1 MLFLGLDKY
10 TKTIIIRITSILP
23 QGLPPAPKKLQYYS
37 IYFVVYLY
45 FMSKE
50 KVALK
55 VNNIAHSVTH
65 KNSYTVVLS
74 EIGGNRII
82 PLVVGAFEAQS
93 IAVALENMKP
103 SRPLTHDLFK
113 NAFKSFN
120 IQLQQVIITSQL
132 EGIFYSNLV
141 CKMGD
146 EVVNLDSR
154 TSDALALA
162 LRFGCPIFTYEA
174 LLNEVGIILEEE
186 EKSKSS
192 KVEIT
197 KEKKETP
204 KERIS
209 REDLEKKLQD
219 ALEKEDYE
227 LAARLRDQLSEFD

>member
-1 MLFLGLDKY
+1 
-10 TKTIIIRITSILP
+10 
-23 QGLPPAPKKLQYYS
+23 
-37 IYFVVYLY
+37 
-45 FMSKE
+45 MSKD

-146 EVVNLDSR
+146 ETVNLDSR

-174 LLNEVGIILEEE
+174 LLNEVGIFLEEE
-186 EKSKSS
+186 EEKAKSAQ
-192 KVEIT
+192 VEIT
-197 KEKKETP
+197 KEKKEP
-204 KERIS
+204 QKERIS
-209 REDLEKKLQD
+209 REDLEKKLQE

>member
-1 MLFLGLDKY
+1 
-10 TKTIIIRITSILP
+10 
-23 QGLPPAPKKLQYYS
+23 
-37 IYFVVYLY
+37 
-45 FMSKE
+45 MSKD

-113 NAFKSFN
+113 NVFKSFN

-146 EVVNLDSR
+146 EIVYLDSR

-186 EKSKSS
+186 EKAKST
-192 KVEIT
+192 KVEVT
-197 KEKKETP
+197 KEKKEP
-204 KERIS
+204 QKERIS
-209 REDLEKKLQD
+209 REDLEKKLQE

>member
-1 MLFLGLDKY
+1 MQK
-10 TKTIIIRITSILP
+10 
-23 QGLPPAPKKLQYYS
+23 YS
-37 IYFVVYLY
+37 IFFVLSLC

-74 EIGGNRII
+74 EIGGARII

-113 NAFKSFN
+113 NAFKAFD

-141 CKMGD
+141 CKFGE
-146 EVVNLDSR
+146 EVIHLDSR

-162 LRFGCPIFTYEA
+162 LRFGCPIFTYED
-174 LLNEVGIILEEE
+174 LLNEVGVILEEE
-186 EKSKSS
+186 AKTQK
-192 KVEIT
+192 KVEVT
-197 KEKKETP
+197 KGKEKTESKEKP
-204 KERIS
+204 NKEDIER
-209 REDLEKKLQD
+209 KLQE
-219 ALEKEDYE
+219 ALDKEDYE
-227 LAARLRDQLSEFD
+227 LAARLRDQLKAFE

>member
-1 MLFLGLDKY
+1 
-10 TKTIIIRITSILP
+10 
-23 QGLPPAPKKLQYYS
+23 
-37 IYFVVYLY
+37 
-45 FMSKE
+45 MSKE

-113 NAFKSFN
+113 NAFKSFD

-132 EGIFYSNLV
+132 EGIFYSNLI
-141 CKMGD
+141 CKLGE
-146 EVVNLDSR
+146 EVIQLDSR

-174 LLNEVGIILEEE
+174 LMTEVGVIIEDED
-186 EKSKSS
+186 KSRST
-192 KVEIT
+192 KVEISKT
-197 KEKKETP
+197 KEKKEDS
-204 KERIS
+204 KEKIS
-209 REDLEKKLQD
+209 KADIEQKLRE

-227 LAARLRDQLSEFD
+227 LAARLRDQLGEFE